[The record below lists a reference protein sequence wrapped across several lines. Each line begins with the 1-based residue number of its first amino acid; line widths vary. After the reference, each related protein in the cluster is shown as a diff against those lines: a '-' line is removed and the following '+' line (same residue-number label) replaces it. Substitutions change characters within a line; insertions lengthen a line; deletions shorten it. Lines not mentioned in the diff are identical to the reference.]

1 MSNLELQS
9 KQMQLMM
16 NLSLLSSLKS
26 KPCIGPVPIYQ
37 PQIPMYP
44 IIQPP
49 HTLDYIYPP
58 TINMINPGEPK
69 ILTQLSYH
77 SIMSPHSTLMSFP
90 VDDQTPVQTNDTSYG
105 YMGNNGYYIKGDQ
118 KSYTT
123 MSYHLPPQ
131 QPMNQN
137 EFYIGKKTMRNT
149 IIINNE
155 TEKDEG
161 DKNKDKE
168 KEGYVKHHS
177 APITLLSNQNNSK
190 TMFETHLLKKQIE
203 MNEEDKKYNCGHEG
217 CDLSYKT
224 KKQKV
229 SHHGKMDPECQK
241 DSINLLKN
249 ISSVKD
255 ILLSL
260 YKKDKIKYKDIEGIK
275 DKFEKIMRDI
285 SINEYAQ
292 MICGYKL
299 NIGKP
304 QSQINQNE

>member
-1 MSNLELQS
+1 MSNPELQS

-16 NLSLLSSLKS
+16 NLSLLSSLKN
-26 KPCIGPVPIYQ
+26 KPCMGPVPIYQ

-44 IIQPP
+44 IIQAP
-49 HTLDYIYPP
+49 HTLEYIYPP

-77 SIMSPHSTLMSFP
+77 SMMSPHSTLMSYP

-105 YMGNNGYYIKGDQ
+105 YIGNNGFYIKGGQ

-123 MSYHLPPQ
+123 MSYHVPPQ
-131 QPMNQN
+131 QFMNQN
-137 EFYIGKKTMRNT
+137 EFYIGKKTTRNT

-155 TEKDEG
+155 IEKEDE
-161 DKNKDKE
+161 NKE

-203 MNEEDKKYNCGHEG
+203 VSEDDKKYNCGHEG

-249 ISSVKD
+249 ISNVKD
-255 ILLSL
+255 LLLSL

-275 DKFEKIMRDI
+275 EKFEKTMRDI

-299 NIGKP
+299 NIAKP
-304 QSQINQNE
+304 INDNKQNE